1 MQRIAKSLAC
11 ILAAFQL
18 ASCGSSDSSIDTN
31 NAKTT
36 DLLRKL
42 DWDTSISDTVK
53 EEPVGGIQTLLE
65 DSRFTGPV
73 HQINTLAIFAD
84 WFYQC
89 LPEGSD
95 TRHFL
100 DYFIASAYQS
110 ENFIW
115 NQRGLLPLGYE
126 VGLPVVRGS
135 TDYLPAVSSW
145 ATDSQRGRQFPV
157 LNSSAA
163 DAVIG
168 LVMNEF
174 SRDSCAL
181 GFGQWQQ
188 SHVSGSI
195 LSLPWSVPVNTDQNP
210 VLFKDIPLAD
220 GNIRIE
226 NPNRHKLVLGPITW
240 LSMGLDVRVWHNEPD
255 QARFATAVSR
265 GKKIW
270 QKVHEN
276 VAVNHALCSE
286 FQSEAGKG
294 GFFRTEIDEL
304 VNAFMK
310 VLCERPASCATEPEW
325 RLVVGAAA
333 RAIETVACNIP
344 GHNWDH
350 MTYDRGVAALADAQ
364 NALSN
369 TSGPGGG
376 PDLASIGNAATAV
389 QKFYFGEN
397 FAQRPFLDPPVAPLL
412 PPATTIPAP

>member
-1 MQRIAKSLAC
+1 MQKLTRSIAC
-11 ILAAFQL
+11 ILATLYL
-18 ASCGSSDSSIDTN
+18 ASCGSSDTSIDTN

-42 DWDTSISDTVK
+42 DWDTSISETVQQ
-53 EEPVGGIQTLLE
+53 EPVGGAPALLE

-135 TDYLPAVSSW
+135 TEYLPTVSSW
-145 ATDSQRGRQFPV
+145 STDSDRGRQFPV

-174 SRDSCAL
+174 SRDTCAL

-195 LSLPWSVPVNTDQNP
+195 LSLPWSVPVDTDQNP
-210 VLFKDIPLAD
+210 VVFRDIPLED

-240 LSMGLDVRVWHNEPD
+240 LSMGLDVRAWHNESD
-255 QARFATAVSR
+255 RTRFDTAVSR

-270 QKVHEN
+270 QKVNEN

-286 FQSEAGKG
+286 FKSESGNG
-294 GFFRTEIDEL
+294 GFFRSEIDDL
-304 VNAFMK
+304 VNAFMGI
-310 VLCERPASCATEPEW
+310 LCERPASCATEPEW
-325 RLVVGAAA
+325 RTLVGAAA
-333 RAIETVACNIP
+333 IAIETAGCNIP
-344 GHNWDH
+344 GHTWDH
-350 MTYDRGVAALADAQ
+350 MTYDRGVAALAVAQ
-364 NALSN
+364 SALGN
-369 TSGPGGG
+369 RSGPSGG
-376 PDLASIGNAATAV
+376 PDLASIDNAANAV
-389 QKFYFGEN
+389 QKFYFGDN
-397 FAQRPFLDPPVAPLL
+397 LAQRPFLDPPVAPLV
-412 PPATTIPAP
+412 PPATTVPES